1 MKRTSVASS
10 LTNTTTST
18 TRHGPERVANGF
30 SYADR
35 CQPTSSSTSTA
46 SSSTPSSQNS
56 PHLQSPTWTAAKHRK
71 ASPSRKPQ
79 VCFLNIQDGL
89 LIDLQIDLKN
99 LFIPMTDADLRREFH
114 FLFVTQSGNHK
125 TFMKNIEKLDTSL
138 PSFEAELSPQ
148 ACVYTVNLL
157 RTFRLLGFEED
168 IIARKLPFRN
178 AGRLCKNRRIK
189 TFYEKYRRLFPK
201 EGKAKPAQ
209 KQETTSPAP
218 TRDLSTTSSSTNYYT
233 PLSASSTSTSHQT
246 GPAPVAAKNKVQT
259 PKATTPAPT
268 PKANSSRSTATSRSP
283 SLVAPRRITDEE
295 RRGRSPVRRTHVPKG
310 TKGNRSNR
318 DAKLVDASVRKTE
331 QEEKGKADGDRES
344 AIYKQEISS
353 IFSRLDEPET
363 ASTETSDSLITTQ
376 PPAPPVSTTAE
387 PQISDI
393 HKTRGALIWS
403 PTAFTDSERS
413 DWISL
418 AQSNSYSAAT
428 NTLQRLIPNPSDIL
442 NVGHNLNTLGLN
454 FRHVP
459 NALFGI
465 GADLFSLLASL
476 PSIALSP
483 ILPTQTA
490 TCVVSSTVLSNDT
503 ADKRTD
509 AEQATKLKH
518 GTTISKSQIK
528 NISESSLTLF
538 GFKFLTHT
546 TSSPGLEFVFSDEMV
561 SQITSHANIGT
572 HVPAAEAHERLVR
585 AAQNITSVNVDRH
598 HSGLPVRDGSCIY
611 AEALHNDSQS
621 RLLNKGLFHYGP
633 NQTGSTP
640 TATESAKSIL
650 PPFHL
655 SSPQPVSTDSRTLRF
670 GKGVQLC
677 LLVVA
682 LISLGLLARTRI
694 SRTTSLWFAEFKS
707 ALLLTR
713 QSLIR
718 NC

>member
-1 MKRTSVASS
+1 
-10 LTNTTTST
+10 
-18 TRHGPERVANGF
+18 
-30 SYADR
+30 
-35 CQPTSSSTSTA
+35 
-46 SSSTPSSQNS
+46 
-56 PHLQSPTWTAAKHRK
+56 
-71 ASPSRKPQ
+71 
-79 VCFLNIQDGL
+79 
-89 LIDLQIDLKN
+89 
-99 LFIPMTDADLRREFH
+99 MTDADLRREFH
-114 FLFVTQSGNHK
+114 FLFVTQRGDHK
-125 TFMKNIEKLDTSL
+125 TFMKNVAKLDTSL

-157 RTFRLLGFEED
+157 RVFKLLGFEEY
-168 IIARKLPFRN
+168 INARKMPFRN
-178 AGRLCKNRRIK
+178 AGRLSKARRIK
-189 TFYEKYRRLFPK
+189 TFYDKHIRLFPS
-201 EGKAKPAQ
+201 EGKPKR
-209 KQETTSPAP
+209 ETASPAP
-218 TRDLSTTSSSTNYYT
+218 ARDLSSTSSSTNYYT

-246 GPAPVAAKNKVQT
+246 GPAPVAASTKVQLSN
-259 PKATTPAPT
+259 PATHAPT

-283 SLVAPRRITDEE
+283 SLFATRRITEEE
-295 RRGRSPVRRTHVPKG
+295 RRGRSPVKRTYVPKG

-318 DAKLVDASVRKTE
+318 DAKLVDASIRKTE

-353 IFSRLDEPET
+353 ILSKFDEPNL
-363 ASTETSDSLITTQ
+363 ASSEISDSLIITPPQ
-376 PPAPPVSTTAE
+376 AGGVPQNPAPPVSPAPE

-393 HKTRGALIWS
+393 HKTRGSLIWS

-418 AQSNSYSAAT
+418 AESSSYSAAMDT
-428 NTLQRLIPNPSDIL
+428 IQRLIPNPRDVL
-442 NVGHNLNTLGLN
+442 NIERNLSTIGLN
-454 FRHVP
+454 FHHVP

-465 GADLFSLLASL
+465 GADLISLLASL
-476 PSIALSP
+476 PSVTLSP
-483 ILPTQTA
+483 ILPTRTA
-490 TCVVSSTVLSNDT
+490 TCVVKSTVLTNDT

-528 NISESSLTLF
+528 NITESSLSLF
-538 GFKFLTHT
+538 GYKFLTHT
-546 TSSPGLEFVFSDEMV
+546 TSSPSLEFVFSDEMV
-561 SQITSHANIGT
+561 SQITSHANVGT

-621 RLLNKGLFHYGP
+621 RLLNKGLFHHGP

-640 TATESAKSIL
+640 TATESQKSIL

-677 LLVVA
+677 LLVVV

-694 SRTTSLWFAEFKS
+694 SKTTSLWFAEFKS
-707 ALLLTR
+707 ALLLTL
-713 QSLIR
+713 QNQIR

>member
-1 MKRTSVASS
+1 MQRTSVTSS

-46 SSSTPSSQNS
+46 SSSTPSSQDS

-71 ASPSRKPQ
+71 RSPSRKPQ

-89 LIDLQIDLKN
+89 IIDLQIDLKN
-99 LFIPMTDADLRREFH
+99 LYIPMTDADLRREFH
-114 FLFVTQSGNHK
+114 FLFVTQRGDHK

-138 PSFEAELSPQ
+138 PPVGAELSPE

-168 IIARKLPFRN
+168 ITARKQPFRI
-178 AGRLCKNRRIK
+178 AGRLCQNRRIK
-189 TFYEKYRRLFPK
+189 TFYERHRRLFPQ
-201 EGKAKPAQ
+201 EGKAKPAPE
-209 KQETTSPAP
+209 KGTSSPAP
-218 TRDLSTTSSSTNYYT
+218 TRDHSSTTSSTNYYT

-283 SLVAPRRITDEE
+283 SLVAPRRITEEE
-295 RRGRSPVRRTHVPKG
+295 RRGRSPVKRTHVPKG

-318 DAKLVDASVRKTE
+318 DAKLVDASIRKTE

-353 IFSRLDEPET
+353 IFSGFDEPNT
-363 ASTETSDSLITTQ
+363 ASTTQ
-376 PPAPPVSTTAE
+376 NPAPPVSPAPE

-393 HKTRGALIWS
+393 HKTRGSLIWS

-418 AQSNSYSAAT
+418 AESNSYSAAT
-428 NTLQRLIPNPSDIL
+428 KIIHRLIPNPSDIL
-442 NVGHNLNTLGLN
+442 NIEHNLSTVGLN
-454 FRHVP
+454 FHHVP

-465 GADLFSLLASL
+465 GADLISLLASL

-483 ILPTQTA
+483 ILPTRTA
-490 TCVVSSTVLSNDT
+490 TAVVESTVLTNDI

-528 NISESSLTLF
+528 NITESSLSLF
-538 GFKFLTHT
+538 GCKFLTHT
-546 TSSPGLEFVFSDEMV
+546 TSSPSLEFVFSDEMV
-561 SQITSHANIGT
+561 SQITSHANVGT

-621 RLLNKGLFHYGP
+621 RLLNKGLFHHGP

-655 SSPQPVSTDSRTLRF
+655 SSPQPVSTDSKTLRF

-713 QSLIR
+713 QNLIR

>member
-1 MKRTSVASS
+1 
-10 LTNTTTST
+10 
-18 TRHGPERVANGF
+18 
-30 SYADR
+30 
-35 CQPTSSSTSTA
+35 
-46 SSSTPSSQNS
+46 
-56 PHLQSPTWTAAKHRK
+56 
-71 ASPSRKPQ
+71 
-79 VCFLNIQDGL
+79 
-89 LIDLQIDLKN
+89 
-99 LFIPMTDADLRREFH
+99 MTDADLRREFH
-114 FLFVTQSGNHK
+114 FLFVTQRGDHK
-125 TFMKNIEKLDTSL
+125 TFMKNIAKLDTSL

-157 RTFRLLGFEED
+157 RTFKLLGFEEH
-168 IIARKLPFRN
+168 INARKLPFRN
-178 AGRLCKNRRIK
+178 AGRLSKARRIK
-189 TFYEKYRRLFPK
+189 TFYDKHIRLFPT
-201 EGKAKPAQ
+201 EGKAKPAP
-209 KQETTSPAP
+209 KQETSSPVP
-218 TRDLSTTSSSTNYYT
+218 TRDLSSTSSSTNYYT

-246 GPAPVAAKNKVQT
+246 GPAPVAAKTKVQT

-268 PKANSSRSTATSRSP
+268 PKANSSRSAATSRSP

-295 RRGRSPVRRTHVPKG
+295 RRGRSPVKRTYVPKG

-318 DAKLVDASVRKTE
+318 DAKLVDASIRKTE

-353 IFSRLDEPET
+353 ILSRFDEPNT
-363 ASTETSDSLITTQ
+363 AYTETSDSLIITPIIPGGDPQ
-376 PPAPPVSTTAE
+376 PPAPPVSSTTE

-418 AQSNSYSAAT
+418 AQSNSYSAAMD
-428 NTLQRLIPNPSDIL
+428 TLQRLIPNPSDIL

-476 PSIALSP
+476 PSITLSP

-490 TCVVSSTVLSNDT
+490 TCVVSSTVLTNDT

-538 GFKFLTHT
+538 GCKFLTHT
-546 TSSPGLEFVFSDEMV
+546 TSSPGLEFVFSDELV
-561 SQITSHANIGT
+561 SQITSHANVGT

-621 RLLNKGLFHYGP
+621 RLLNKGLFHHGP

-640 TATESAKSIL
+640 TATESGKSIL

-655 SSPQPVSTDSRTLRF
+655 SSPQPVSTDSKTLRF

-682 LISLGLLARTRI
+682 LISLGLLARIRI
-694 SRTTSLWFAEFKS
+694 SKTTSQWFVEFKS
-707 ALLLTR
+707 ALLLIP
-713 QSLIR
+713 QNLIR

>member
-10 LTNTTTST
+10 LSNTTTT
-18 TRHGPERVANGF
+18 T
-30 SYADR
+30 
-35 CQPTSSSTSTA
+35 TSTA

-56 PHLQSPTWTAAKHRK
+56 AGQLHSQTWTAPKHRK
-71 ASPSRKPQ
+71 RSPSRKPQ
-79 VCFLNIQDGL
+79 ICFLNIQDGL
-89 LIDLQIDLKN
+89 IIDLQIDLKN

-114 FLFVTQSGNHK
+114 FLFVTQRGDHK
-125 TFMKNIEKLDTSL
+125 TFMKNIAKLDTSL
-138 PSFEAELSPQ
+138 PAFGAELSPQ

-157 RTFRLLGFEED
+157 RVFKLLGFEED

-178 AGRLCKNRRIK
+178 AGRLCKARRIM
-189 TFYEKYRRLFPK
+189 TFYGKHTRLFPS
-201 EGKAKPAQ
+201 EGKPKS
-209 KQETTSPAP
+209 ETVSPAP
-218 TRDLSTTSSSTNYYT
+218 ARDLSSTSSSTNYYT

-246 GPAPVAAKNKVQT
+246 GSAPVAASTNKVRS
-259 PKATTPAPT
+259 PKPTTHAPT

-283 SLVAPRRITDEE
+283 SLVAPRRITEEE
-295 RRGRSPVRRTHVPKG
+295 RRGRSPVKRTHVPKG

-318 DAKLVDASVRKTE
+318 DAKLVDVSIRKTE

-353 IFSRLDEPET
+353 IFSKFDEPNLAT
-363 ASTETSDSLITTQ
+363 SETSDSLIITSPQ
-376 PPAPPVSTTAE
+376 PGGGPQNPAPPVSPAPE

-393 HKTRGALIWS
+393 HKTRGSLIWS

-418 AQSNSYSAAT
+418 AESNSYSTAMGT
-428 NTLQRLIPNPSDIL
+428 VQRLIPNPRDIL
-442 NVGHNLNTLGLN
+442 DVEHNMSTIGLN
-454 FRHVP
+454 FHHVP

-465 GADLFSLLASL
+465 GADLISLLASL

-483 ILPTQTA
+483 ILPTRTA
-490 TCVVSSTVLSNDT
+490 TCVVKSTVLTNDT

-518 GTTISKSQIK
+518 GTTISKTQIK
-528 NISESSLTLF
+528 NITESSLSLF
-538 GFKFLTHT
+538 GCKFLTHT
-546 TSSPGLEFVFSDEMV
+546 TSSPSLEFVFSDEVV
-561 SQITSHANIGT
+561 SQITSHANVGT
-572 HVPAAEAHERLVR
+572 HVSAAEAHERLVR

-598 HSGLPVRDGSCIY
+598 HSGLPVRDGSCMY

-621 RLLNKGLFHYGP
+621 RLLNKGLFHHGP

-640 TATESAKSIL
+640 TATESGKSIL

-655 SSPQPVSTDSRTLRF
+655 SSPQPVSTDSKTLRF

-694 SRTTSLWFAEFKS
+694 YKTTSQWFAESKS
-707 ALLLTR
+707 ALLLIH
-713 QSLIR
+713 QNLIR

>member
-1 MKRTSVASS
+1 
-10 LTNTTTST
+10 
-18 TRHGPERVANGF
+18 
-30 SYADR
+30 
-35 CQPTSSSTSTA
+35 
-46 SSSTPSSQNS
+46 
-56 PHLQSPTWTAAKHRK
+56 
-71 ASPSRKPQ
+71 
-79 VCFLNIQDGL
+79 
-89 LIDLQIDLKN
+89 
-99 LFIPMTDADLRREFH
+99 MTDEDLRREFH
-114 FLFVTQSGNHK
+114 FLFVTQRGDHK
-125 TFMKNIEKLDTSL
+125 NFMKNIAKLDTSL
-138 PSFEAELSPQ
+138 PSFGAELSPQ

-157 RTFRLLGFEED
+157 RTFKLLGFEEH

-178 AGRLCKNRRIK
+178 AGRLCKARRIM
-189 TFYEKYRRLFPK
+189 TFYDKHIRLFPK
-201 EGKAKPAQ
+201 EGMAKAAP
-209 KQETTSPAP
+209 KQETTSPVP
-218 TRDLSTTSSSTNYYT
+218 RDISSTSSSTNYYT

-246 GPAPVAAKNKVQT
+246 GPAPVAAKSKVQT
-259 PKATTPAPT
+259 PKATTPTPT
-268 PKANSSRSTATSRSP
+268 PKANSSRSTATTRSP
-283 SLVAPRRITDEE
+283 SLVTPRRITDEE
-295 RRGRSPVRRTHVPKG
+295 RRGRSPVKRTYVPKG

-318 DAKLVDASVRKTE
+318 DAKLVDASIRKTE

-353 IFSRLDEPET
+353 ILSRFDEPNV
-363 ASTETSDSLITTQ
+363 ASTETSDSLTITPVAPGGGQQ
-376 PPAPPVSTTAE
+376 PPAPPVSTTTE

-403 PTAFTDSERS
+403 PTAFTDSERT

-428 NTLQRLIPNPSDIL
+428 DTLQRLIPNPSDIL

-454 FRHVP
+454 FHHVP

-476 PSIALSP
+476 PSITLSP

-490 TCVVSSTVLSNDT
+490 TCVVSSTVLTNDT

-518 GTTISKSQIK
+518 GTTVSKSQIK

-538 GFKFLTHT
+538 GCKLLTHT

-561 SQITSHANIGT
+561 SQITSHANVGT

-621 RLLNKGLFHYGP
+621 RLLNKGLFHHGP

-640 TATESAKSIL
+640 TATESGKSIL

-655 SSPQPVSTDSRTLRF
+655 SSPRPVSTDSKTLRF

-694 SRTTSLWFAEFKS
+694 CKTTSQWFVEFKS
-707 ALLLTR
+707 ALLLIP
-713 QSLIR
+713 QNLIR

>member
-1 MKRTSVASS
+1 
-10 LTNTTTST
+10 
-18 TRHGPERVANGF
+18 
-30 SYADR
+30 
-35 CQPTSSSTSTA
+35 
-46 SSSTPSSQNS
+46 
-56 PHLQSPTWTAAKHRK
+56 
-71 ASPSRKPQ
+71 
-79 VCFLNIQDGL
+79 
-89 LIDLQIDLKN
+89 
-99 LFIPMTDADLRREFH
+99 MTDADLRREFH
-114 FLFVTQSGNHK
+114 FLFVTQRGDHK
-125 TFMKNIEKLDTSL
+125 TFMKNIAKLDTSL
-138 PSFEAELSPQ
+138 PSFGAELSPQ

-157 RTFRLLGFEED
+157 RVFKLLGFEEH

-178 AGRLCKNRRIK
+178 AGRLCKARRIK
-189 TFYEKYRRLFPK
+189 TFYEKHTRLFPS
-201 EGKAKPAQ
+201 EGKPKS
-209 KQETTSPAP
+209 ETASPALA
-218 TRDLSTTSSSTNYYT
+218 RDLSSTSSSTNYYT

-246 GPAPVAAKNKVQT
+246 GPAPVAASTNKVQS
-259 PKATTPAPT
+259 PKPTTHAPT

-283 SLVAPRRITDEE
+283 SLVAPRRITEEE
-295 RRGRSPVRRTHVPKG
+295 RRGRSPVKRTYVPKG

-318 DAKLVDASVRKTE
+318 DAKLVDASIRKTE

-353 IFSRLDEPET
+353 IFSKFDEPNL
-363 ASTETSDSLITTQ
+363 ASSGTSDGPIFTPPPPGSGPQ
-376 PPAPPVSTTAE
+376 NPAPPVSPAPE

-393 HKTRGALIWS
+393 HKTRGSLIWS

-418 AQSNSYSAAT
+418 AESNSYSTAMDT
-428 NTLQRLIPNPSDIL
+428 IHRLIPNPSDIL
-442 NVGHNLNTLGLN
+442 NIGHNLSTIGLN
-454 FRHVP
+454 FHHVP

-465 GADLFSLLASL
+465 GADLISLLASL
-476 PSIALSP
+476 PSITLSP
-483 ILPTQTA
+483 ILPTRTA
-490 TCVVSSTVLSNDT
+490 TCVVKSTVLTNDT

-528 NISESSLTLF
+528 NITESSLSLF
-538 GFKFLTHT
+538 GHKFLTHT
-546 TSSPGLEFVFSDEMV
+546 TSSPSLEFVFSDEMV
-561 SQITSHANIGT
+561 SQITSHANVGT

-621 RLLNKGLFHYGP
+621 RLLNKGLFHHGP

-640 TATESAKSIL
+640 TAIESGKSIL

-655 SSPQPVSTDSRTLRF
+655 SSPQPVSTDSKTLRF
-670 GKGVQLC
+670 GRGVQLC

-694 SRTTSLWFAEFKS
+694 SKTTFLWFAEFRS
-707 ALLLTR
+707 VLLLIR
-713 QSLIR
+713 QNLIR

>member
-1 MKRTSVASS
+1 
-10 LTNTTTST
+10 
-18 TRHGPERVANGF
+18 
-30 SYADR
+30 
-35 CQPTSSSTSTA
+35 
-46 SSSTPSSQNS
+46 
-56 PHLQSPTWTAAKHRK
+56 
-71 ASPSRKPQ
+71 
-79 VCFLNIQDGL
+79 
-89 LIDLQIDLKN
+89 
-99 LFIPMTDADLRREFH
+99 MTDADLRREFH
-114 FLFVTQSGNHK
+114 FLFVTQRGDHK
-125 TFMKNIEKLDTSL
+125 TFMKNIAKLDTSL

-157 RTFRLLGFEED
+157 RVFKLLGFEEY

-178 AGRLCKNRRIK
+178 AGRLCKARRIK
-189 TFYEKYRRLFPK
+189 TFYDKHIRLFPS
-201 EGKAKPAQ
+201 EGKPKS
-209 KQETTSPAP
+209 ETASPALA
-218 TRDLSTTSSSTNYYT
+218 RDLSSTSSSTNYYT

-246 GPAPVAAKNKVQT
+246 ELAPVAASTSKVQS
-259 PKATTPAPT
+259 PKPTTHAPT
-268 PKANSSRSTATSRSP
+268 PKANCSRSTATSRSP
-283 SLVAPRRITDEE
+283 SLVAPRRITEEE
-295 RRGRSPVRRTHVPKG
+295 RRGRSPVKRTYVPKG

-318 DAKLVDASVRKTE
+318 DAKLVDASIRKTE

-353 IFSRLDEPET
+353 ILSRFDEPNL
-363 ASTETSDSLITTQ
+363 ASSGTIDSPIITPLPPGSDPQ
-376 PPAPPVSTTAE
+376 NPAPPVSPAPE

-393 HKTRGALIWS
+393 HKTRGSLIWS

-418 AQSNSYSAAT
+418 AESNSYSAAMDT
-428 NTLQRLIPNPSDIL
+428 IHRLIPNPSDIL
-442 NVGHNLNTLGLN
+442 NIEHNLSTIGLN
-454 FRHVP
+454 FHHVP

-465 GADLFSLLASL
+465 GADLISLLASL

-483 ILPTQTA
+483 ILPTRIA
-490 TCVVSSTVLSNDT
+490 TCVVKSTVLTNDI

-528 NISESSLTLF
+528 NITESSLSLF
-538 GFKFLTHT
+538 GCKFLTHT
-546 TSSPGLEFVFSDEMV
+546 TSSPSLEFVFSDEMV
-561 SQITSHANIGT
+561 SQITSHANVGT

-621 RLLNKGLFHYGP
+621 RLLNKGLFHHGP

-640 TATESAKSIL
+640 TATESGKSIL

-655 SSPQPVSTDSRTLRF
+655 SSPQPVSTDSKTLRF

-694 SRTTSLWFAEFKS
+694 SKTTSLWFAEFKS

-713 QSLIR
+713 QNLIR

>member
-1 MKRTSVASS
+1 MKRTSVSSS
-10 LTNTTTST
+10 LTNTTTS
-18 TRHGPERVANGF
+18 N
-30 SYADR
+30 
-35 CQPTSSSTSTA
+35 TSTA

-56 PHLQSPTWTAAKHRK
+56 AHLHSQTWIAPKYRK
-71 ASPSRKPQ
+71 RSPSRKPQ

-89 LIDLQIDLKN
+89 IIDLQIDLKN

-114 FLFVTQSGNHK
+114 FLFVTQRGDHK
-125 TFMKNIEKLDTSL
+125 TFMKNIAKLDTSL
-138 PSFEAELSPQ
+138 PAFGAELSGQ
-148 ACVYTVNLL
+148 ACAYTVNLL
-157 RTFRLLGFEED
+157 RVFRLLGFEEY
-168 IIARKLPFRN
+168 IIARKLPFKN
-178 AGRLCKNRRIK
+178 AGRLCKTRRIK
-189 TFYEKYRRLFPK
+189 TFYDNHKNLFPS
-201 EGKAKPAQ
+201 EGKPKR
-209 KQETTSPAP
+209 ETASPAP
-218 TRDLSTTSSSTNYYT
+218 ARDLSSTSSSTNYYT

-246 GPAPVAAKNKVQT
+246 GPAPVAASTKVQS
-259 PKATTPAPT
+259 PKPTTHSPT
-268 PKANSSRSTATSRSP
+268 PKANSSRSTANSRSL
-283 SLVAPRRITDEE
+283 SLVTPRRITEEE
-295 RRGRSPVRRTHVPKG
+295 RRGRSPVKRTHVPKG

-318 DAKLVDASVRKTE
+318 DAKLVDASIRKTE

-353 IFSRLDEPET
+353 IFGKFDEQNL
-363 ASTETSDSLITTQ
+363 ASSETSDSLIITPLQ
-376 PPAPPVSTTAE
+376 PGGGPQNPAPPVSPAPE

-393 HKTRGALIWS
+393 HKTRGSLIWS

-418 AQSNSYSAAT
+418 AESNSYSTAMGT
-428 NTLQRLIPNPSDIL
+428 IQRLIPNPRDIL
-442 NVGHNLNTLGLN
+442 DIEHNMSTIGLN
-454 FRHVP
+454 FHHVP

-465 GADLFSLLASL
+465 GADLISLLASL

-483 ILPTQTA
+483 ILPTRTA
-490 TCVVSSTVLSNDT
+490 TCVVKSTVLTNDT

-528 NISESSLTLF
+528 NITESSLSLF
-538 GFKFLTHT
+538 GCKFLTHT
-546 TSSPGLEFVFSDEMV
+546 TSSPSLEFVFSDEMV
-561 SQITSHANIGT
+561 SQITSHANVGT
-572 HVPAAEAHERLVR
+572 HVSAAEAHERLVR

-621 RLLNKGLFHYGP
+621 RLLNKGLFHHGP

-640 TATESAKSIL
+640 TATESGKSIL

-655 SSPQPVSTDSRTLRF
+655 SSPQPVSIDSKTLRF

-694 SRTTSLWFAEFKS
+694 SKTISPWFAEFKS
-707 ALLLTR
+707 ALLLIR
-713 QSLIR
+713 QNLIR

>member
-1 MKRTSVASS
+1 MKRTSVTSS

-18 TRHGPERVANGF
+18 
-30 SYADR
+30 
-35 CQPTSSSTSTA
+35 TSTA

-56 PHLQSPTWTAAKHRK
+56 AHLHSPTWTASKNRK
-71 ASPSRKPQ
+71 RSPSRKPQ

-89 LIDLQIDLKN
+89 IVDLQIDLKN

-114 FLFVTQSGNHK
+114 FLFVTQRGDHK
-125 TFMKNIEKLDTSL
+125 TFMKNIAKLDTSL

-157 RTFRLLGFEED
+157 RVFKLLGFEEY

-178 AGRLCKNRRIK
+178 AGRLCKARRIK
-189 TFYEKYRRLFPK
+189 TFYEKHTRLFPS
-201 EGKAKPAQ
+201 EGKPKR
-209 KQETTSPAP
+209 ETASPALA
-218 TRDLSTTSSSTNYYT
+218 RDLSSTSSSTNYYT

-246 GPAPVAAKNKVQT
+246 GPAPVAASTNKVQST
-259 PKATTPAPT
+259 KPTTHSPT

-283 SLVAPRRITDEE
+283 SLVAPRRTTDEE
-295 RRGRSPVRRTHVPKG
+295 RRGRSPVKRTYVPKG

-318 DAKLVDASVRKTE
+318 DAKLVDASIRKTE

-353 IFSRLDEPET
+353 ILSRFDEPNLASSET
-363 ASTETSDSLITTQ
+363 NDSLIITPLPPGSDPQ
-376 PPAPPVSTTAE
+376 NPAPPVSPAPE

-393 HKTRGALIWS
+393 HKTRGSLIWS

-418 AQSNSYSAAT
+418 AESNSYSAAMDT
-428 NTLQRLIPNPSDIL
+428 IHRLIPNPSDIL
-442 NVGHNLNTLGLN
+442 NIEHNLSTIGLN
-454 FRHVP
+454 FHHVP

-465 GADLFSLLASL
+465 GADLISLLASL

-483 ILPTQTA
+483 ILPTRTA
-490 TCVVSSTVLSNDT
+490 TCVVKSTVLTNDT

-528 NISESSLTLF
+528 NITESSLSLF
-538 GFKFLTHT
+538 GHKFLTHT
-546 TSSPGLEFVFSDEMV
+546 TSSPSLEFVFSDEMV
-561 SQITSHANIGT
+561 SQITSHANVGT
-572 HVPAAEAHERLVR
+572 HVPAVEAHERLVR

-633 NQTGSTP
+633 NQTESTP
-640 TATESAKSIL
+640 TATESGKSIL

-655 SSPQPVSTDSRTLRF
+655 SSPQPVSTDSKTLRF

-694 SRTTSLWFAEFKS
+694 SKTTSLWFAEFKS

-713 QSLIR
+713 QNLIR